1 MGSKINA
8 ANNYLRPA
16 TNHGGMVSTPILI
29 PKNVVPQTT
38 ATMQIAII
46 VLELKI
52 VLKKQEL
59 KPFQKFMV

>member
-1 MGSKINA
+1 MGSKINV
-8 ANNYLRPA
+8 ANNCLKPA